1 MARNLNTF
9 ESREWKSGKVE
20 GCEERLEAREVDA
33 KGQTCRVTQMRK
45 VILAHQDILAK
56 IDSFSFPHVP
66 VFSFSYFHIPTLH
79 SFHSSTFPPFHF
91 PLTGL

>member
-1 MARNLNTF
+1 M
-9 ESREWKSGKVE
+9 E

-56 IDSFSFPHVP
+56 IDSFSFPRVP
-66 VFSFSYFHIPTLH
+66 VFSFSCFHIPILH
-79 SFHSSTFPPFHF
+79 SFHSSTL
-91 PLTGL
+91 PLSTSP

>member
-1 MARNLNTF
+1 MARNLKTF

-33 KGQTCRVTQMRK
+33 KGQTRRVTQMRK

-66 VFSFSYFHIPTLH
+66 FSHSHASIFPHYIRSTLPLFHGRRTE
-79 SFHSSTFPPFHF
+79 
-91 PLTGL
+91 